1 VANVAVIAMEPLFIG
16 SHVAAD
22 FLNTAFE
29 PDGGHVET
37 IGNGREFFAWL
48 VIAKLLDDD
57 KAARLMRRLGAK
69 GVDSAA
75 AEARKLR
82 EWARDWLERWRKTPN
97 ANYDDDLKTLNSYLV
112 RESRSRQV
120 VKTKDGLFLST
131 QTQVDSVEELLAL
144 PAAAIA
150 SLLTEEDA
158 SLLRTCAG
166 PGCTLWFL
174 DRTKAHRRLFCSAA
188 TCGNRAK
195 VAAFRE
201 RQKE

>member
-1 VANVAVIAMEPLFIG
+1 MDPLFLG

-29 PDGGHVET
+29 PDGELVET
-37 IGNGREFFAWL
+37 IGDGRALFAWL
-48 VIAKLLDDD
+48 VTANLLEDAQAT
-57 KAARLMRRLGAK
+57 KLMRRLGVK
-69 GVDSAA
+69 GADAAA

-82 EWARDWLERWRKTPN
+82 EWARSWLERWRKTPHADHEVELATLN
-97 ANYDDDLKTLNSYLV
+97 AYLSREVRSREVIQTKQGLLLKT
-112 RESRSRQV
+112 
-120 VKTKDGLFLST
+120 
-131 QTQVDSVEELLAL
+131 QTRADNAEELLAL
-144 PAAAIA
+144 LAGTIA
-150 SLLTEEDA
+150 SLVADEDP

-166 PGCTLWFL
+166 SGCTLWFL

-201 RQKE
+201 RQRE